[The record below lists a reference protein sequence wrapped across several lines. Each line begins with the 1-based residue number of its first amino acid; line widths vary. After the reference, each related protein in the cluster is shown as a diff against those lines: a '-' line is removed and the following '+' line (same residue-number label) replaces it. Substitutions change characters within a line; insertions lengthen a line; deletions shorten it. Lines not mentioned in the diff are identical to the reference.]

1 MGECYIKYFE
11 CSSKVEKH
19 YMRTNPFAIY
29 HTIRPV
35 VTHFSIEV
43 LCNLA
48 HLSLLSHFAFLK
60 DCLNRHTSTKNK
72 VQMHLRS
79 WVVLFPFLKDTTFSY
94 FSSAVDSIFFFSRAI
109 SSLGAK
115 MLFHACQTVLSLT
128 VFFWI

>member
-48 HLSLLSHFAFLK
+48 HLSLLSQFPFLK
-60 DCLNRHTSTKNK
+60 YCLDRHTSTKNK

-79 WVVLFPFLKDTTFSY
+79 WVVFCSHFLKTRLSATFH
-94 FSSAVDSIFFFSRAI
+94 
-109 SSLGAK
+109 L
-115 MLFHACQTVLSLT
+115 L
-128 VFFWI
+128 